1 MEIEVCSSTTHIESI
16 LVQRKTLQNL
26 LDDCQRALQQID
38 VDNNSDL
45 AGQHSDSP
53 DREEEL
59 SLSSY
64 DSGDPEADKLYD
76 LIKCRVECHDFRD
89 KLQLAQA
96 SLLFQD
102 IAAEDGSSWDVVS
115 DDDLNIWGMEDDY
128 VLVREE
134 DIADAIASFMVTYLS
149 SLEQTKDVSPDQLQ
163 KPLSTMFSVKKRKGK
178 LRKAWEGSKV
188 IYNLASWSASAIG
201 IYQNPMFLSIASKA
215 FWVSCKAISKLV

>member
-1 MEIEVCSSTTHIESI
+1 MEIEESSSTTHLESI

-26 LDDCQRALQQID
+26 LHDCQRALQQID
-38 VDNNSDL
+38 VDNNDRV
-45 AGQHSDSP
+45 GKHSDSP
-53 DREEEL
+53 DRKEEL
-59 SLSSY
+59 SLSSS

-76 LIKCRVECHDFRD
+76 LIKSRVECHDFRD
-89 KLQLAQA
+89 RLQLAQA
-96 SLLFQD
+96 SLLLQD
-102 IAAEDGSSWDVVS
+102 IAGIAAAEDGSSWDVVS

-128 VLVREE
+128 VVVREE

-163 KPLSTMFSVKKRKGK
+163 KALSTMFSVKKRKGK

-201 IYQNPMFLSIASKA
+201 YIEQ
-215 FWVSCKAISKLV
+215 